1 MYLQPSILDQKN
13 SPKSPLTNHK
23 GTHMCGD
30 VGNHSKVKVP
40 FFYPHRLY
48 IDASNPHLF
57 LPSWFRVHPTVNV
70 LYSCILFESGIFFVA
85 NNRPLHLEAH
95 LGFTVPPNSNSWAS
109 SAPIPK
115 SWCLVIYCLS
125 GSVFNLESKKGMVD
139 KYLLTSQ
146 ALRSILTNLLYRR
159 TC

>member
-70 LYSCILFESGIFFVA
+70 LYCCILFESVILFIA
-85 NNRPLHLEAH
+85 NNTPLHLEAH
-95 LGFTVPPNSNSWAS
+95 LGFTVTLTQIVELFLLQFVSLGAW
-109 SAPIPK
+109 
-115 SWCLVIYCLS
+115 LS
-125 GSVFNLESKKGMVD
+125 IVLPVSMFNLESKIGKVD
-139 KYLLTSQ
+139 KNLLTSQ
-146 ALRSILTNLLYRR
+146 ALWSILTNVPIGR